1 MSEGLTTTPLSHTT
15 DYLLPVCS
23 GPQVPHLDGAVLA
36 TTDCKGAAQSM
47 KQEEGEEILGV
58 LSTVNSAH
66 LERAT
71 APTAWVWP
79 VPMATQLKCCVVE
92 SNFHT
97 RTEASFELETR
108 VSPLVSR
115 HSTIPACPASTW
127 EEEEGHGQCRGTS
140 HGKPSTWVMC
150 PPGSPGS
157 PC

>member
-1 MSEGLTTTPLSHTT
+1 
-15 DYLLPVCS
+15 
-23 GPQVPHLDGAVLA
+23 
-36 TTDCKGAAQSM
+36 M

-140 HGKPSTWVMC
+140 HGKT
-150 PPGSPGS
+150 
-157 PC
+157 